1 MALKT
6 NIGSLEMK
14 DDTPS
19 KWQPENGGIA
29 IPVSNKDASQKC
41 NERQRWIVYNDNG
54 DNSSR
59 RHTSD

>member
-1 MALKT
+1 
-6 NIGSLEMK
+6 MK
-14 DDTPS
+14 DDTLS

-29 IPVSNKDASQKC
+29 IPVSNKDTSQKC

-54 DNSSR
+54 DNSST

>member
-1 MALKT
+1 
-6 NIGSLEMK
+6 MK